1 MPAGAALGELNGR
14 HVTSNGKARSVGS
27 LVVREVDNTWVLEV
41 LVETGRMRAGSI
53 AVCLGLVAA
62 GCGSSVVSGAPVEVA
77 VTSGA
82 AQLAP
87 GTIEPA
93 TSNAVSNSVSTST
106 DGGVFPE
113 GWSPTVAEPDLDSS
127 YVVTT
132 GVPASAVDVTGTRA
146 LEGPVTSSTTG
157 VSVETEASSSTVQLV
172 ASTTLFVLVDSQPT
186 PIQRKAGEPLRVV
199 LTGDSISDQ
208 WAPYLE
214 WILGSAATIEHR
226 HLWGTA
232 LCDWFAESGDN
243 LGLEYLKSWDPHLY
257 IVDHGG
263 NGMTPCMADAAGL
276 QLVGEAYTAK
286 YLADTEYVM
295 ELALRTG
302 SRVLLVDQPVSR
314 GDYRS
319 GTGEIYRS
327 MPGRHPGG
335 LVRFFSTWPAL
346 TPGGQFVQSAP
357 CEATEPGC
365 VDGRG
370 ELREP
375 PPNVHLE
382 ALGAWRYAVA
392 IVDELVAAGWVDAEL
407 VDVTD
412 RVMP

>member
-1 MPAGAALGELNGR
+1 VRRPP
-14 HVTSNGKARSVGS
+14 TSLA
-27 LVVREVDNTWVLEV
+27 
-41 LVETGRMRAGSI
+41 I
-53 AVCLGLVAA
+53 AVLLAAAASCSSDTLESVARPA
-62 GCGSSVVSGAPVEVA
+62 ATTSTIVAPTIVATTIVAPTIVATTTVATTTVV
-77 VTSGA
+77 
-82 AQLAP
+82 
-87 GTIEPA
+87 PA
-93 TSNAVSNSVSTST
+93 TEIS
-106 DGGVFPE
+106 
-113 GWSPTVAEPDLDSS
+113 
-127 YVVTT
+127 
-132 GVPASAVDVTGTRA
+132 
-146 LEGPVTSSTTG
+146 
-157 VSVETEASSSTVQLV
+157 
-172 ASTTLFVLVDSQPT
+172 STTLFVLEAPPT
-186 PIQRKAGEPLRVV
+186 PIDLEANELLRVV
-199 LTGDSISDQ
+199 LTGDSITDQ
-208 WAPYLE
+208 VAPYLE
-214 WILGSAATIEHR
+214 WILSRTATIEHR

-232 LCDWFAESGDN
+232 TCDWFSENRGD
-243 LGLEYLKSWDPHLY
+243 LGLEYLESWQPHLY

-263 NGMTPCMADAAGL
+263 NGITPCMADAAGVPL
-276 QLVGEAYTAK
+276 IGEAYTAK
-286 YLADTEYVM
+286 YLADTEYVV

-327 MPGRHPGG
+327 MPVRHPEGRG
-335 LVRFFSTWPAL
+335 RFFSTWSAL
-346 TPGGQFVQSAP
+346 APGGQFVQSAP
-357 CEATEPGC
+357 CEVTEPGC

>member
-1 MPAGAALGELNGR
+1 MRRPP
-14 HVTSNGKARSVGS
+14 TSLA
-27 LVVREVDNTWVLEV
+27 VVVFL
-41 LVETGRMRAGSI
+41 A
-53 AVCLGLVAA
+53 VAA
-62 GCGSSVVSGAPVEVA
+62 SCGSDTPEPVARPVA
-77 VTSGA
+77 TTSTTVA
-82 AQLAP
+82 
-87 GTIEPA
+87 PA
-93 TSNAVSNSVSTST
+93 T
-106 DGGVFPE
+106 
-113 GWSPTVAEPDLDSS
+113 
-127 YVVTT
+127 
-132 GVPASAVDVTGTRA
+132 
-146 LEGPVTSSTTG
+146 
-157 VSVETEASSSTVQLV
+157 V
-172 ASTTLFVLVDSQPT
+172 ASTTAPPTTVASGATTVAPATEIPSTTLFALEAPPT
-186 PIQRKAGEPLRVV
+186 PIDLEANELLRVV
-199 LTGDSISDQ
+199 LAGDSITDQ
-208 WAPYLE
+208 VAPYLE
-214 WILGSAATIEHR
+214 WILSRTATIEHR

-232 LCDWFAESGDN
+232 LCDWFSDNRGD
-243 LGLEYLKSWDPHLY
+243 LGLEYLESWQPHLY

-263 NGMTPCMADAAGL
+263 NGITPCMADAAGL
-276 QLVGEAYTAK
+276 PLTGEAYTAK
-286 YLADTEYVM
+286 YLADTEYVV

-327 MPGRHPGG
+327 MPVRHPGG
-335 LVRFFSTWPAL
+335 LVRFFSTWAAL

-382 ALGAWRYAVA
+382 ALGAWRYAAA

>member
-1 MPAGAALGELNGR
+1 MRRPS
-14 HVTSNGKARSVGS
+14 TSLAVA
-27 LVVREVDNTWVLEV
+27 VL
-41 LVETGRMRAGSI
+41 LA
-53 AVCLGLVAA
+53 VAA
-62 GCGSSVVSGAPVEVA
+62 SCGSDTPEPVA
-77 VTSGA
+77 RPT
-82 AQLAP
+82 
-87 GTIEPA
+87 A
-93 TSNAVSNSVSTST
+93 TTST
-106 DGGVFPE
+106 
-113 GWSPTVAEPDLDSS
+113 TVAP
-127 YVVTT
+127 TT
-132 GVPASAVDVTGTRA
+132 VAP
-146 LEGPVTSSTTG
+146 TT
-157 VSVETEASSSTVQLV
+157 EIP
-172 ASTTLFVLVDSQPT
+172 STTLFVLEAPPA
-186 PIQRKAGEPLRVV
+186 PIDLEANELLRIV
-199 LTGDSISDQ
+199 LTGDSITDQ
-208 WAPYLE
+208 VAPYLE
-214 WILGSAATIEHR
+214 WILSRTATIEHR

-232 LCDWFAESGDN
+232 LCDWFSDNRGD
-243 LGLEYLKSWDPHLY
+243 LGLEHLESWQPHLY

-263 NGMTPCMADAAGL
+263 NGITPCMADAAGL
-276 QLVGEAYTAK
+276 PLTDEAYTAK
-286 YLADTEYVM
+286 YLADTEYVV

-314 GDYRS
+314 GNFRS

-327 MPGRHPGG
+327 MPVRHPGG
-335 LVRFFSTWPAL
+335 LVRFFSTWAAL

-382 ALGAWRYAVA
+382 ALGAWRYAAA

>member
-1 MPAGAALGELNGR
+1 MRRPP
-14 HVTSNGKARSVGS
+14 TSLAVA
-27 LVVREVDNTWVLEV
+27 VL
-41 LVETGRMRAGSI
+41 L
-53 AVCLGLVAA
+53 AVATS
-62 GCGSSVVSGAPVEVA
+62 CGSDTPEPVARPAATTSTTVAPTTVAPTTVVPTTAPPTTVASGATTVA
-77 VTSGA
+77 
-82 AQLAP
+82 
-87 GTIEPA
+87 PA
-93 TSNAVSNSVSTST
+93 TEI
-106 DGGVFPE
+106 P
-113 GWSPTVAEPDLDSS
+113 
-127 YVVTT
+127 
-132 GVPASAVDVTGTRA
+132 
-146 LEGPVTSSTTG
+146 
-157 VSVETEASSSTVQLV
+157 
-172 ASTTLFVLVDSQPT
+172 STTLFALEAPPT
-186 PIQRKAGEPLRVV
+186 PIDLEANELLRVV
-199 LTGDSISDQ
+199 LAGDSITDQ
-208 WAPYLE
+208 VAPYLE
-214 WILGSAATIEHR
+214 WILSRTATIEHR

-232 LCDWFAESGDN
+232 TCDWFSDNRGD
-243 LGLEYLKSWDPHLY
+243 LGLEYLESWQPHLY

-263 NGMTPCMADAAGL
+263 NGITPCMADAAGL
-276 QLVGEAYTAK
+276 PLTGEAYTAK
-286 YLADTEYVM
+286 YLADTEYVV

-327 MPGRHPGG
+327 MPVRHPGG
-335 LVRFFSTWPAL
+335 LVRFFSTWSAL

-357 CEATEPGC
+357 CEVTEPGC

>member
-1 MPAGAALGELNGR
+1 VRRPP
-14 HVTSNGKARSVGS
+14 TSLAVA
-27 LVVREVDNTWVLEV
+27 VL
-41 LVETGRMRAGSI
+41 LA
-53 AVCLGLVAA
+53 VAA
-62 GCGSSVVSGAPVEVA
+62 SCGSDTPEPVARPAATTSTTVVPTTVVPTPVAPTTVVPTTVVPTTVASGATTVA
-77 VTSGA
+77 
-82 AQLAP
+82 
-87 GTIEPA
+87 PA
-93 TSNAVSNSVSTST
+93 TEI
-106 DGGVFPE
+106 P
-113 GWSPTVAEPDLDSS
+113 
-127 YVVTT
+127 
-132 GVPASAVDVTGTRA
+132 
-146 LEGPVTSSTTG
+146 
-157 VSVETEASSSTVQLV
+157 
-172 ASTTLFVLVDSQPT
+172 STTLFVLEAPPT
-186 PIQRKAGEPLRVV
+186 PIDLEANELLRVV
-199 LTGDSISDQ
+199 LAGDSITDQ
-208 WAPYLE
+208 VAPYLE
-214 WILGSAATIEHR
+214 WILSRTATIEHR

-232 LCDWFAESGDN
+232 TCDWFSDNRGD
-243 LGLEYLKSWDPHLY
+243 LGLEYLESWQPHLY

-263 NGMTPCMADAAGL
+263 NGITPCMADAAGL
-276 QLVGEAYTAK
+276 PLTGEAYTAK
-286 YLADTEYVM
+286 YLADTEYVV

-327 MPGRHPGG
+327 MPARHPGG

-412 RVMP
+412 RGMP

>member
-1 MPAGAALGELNGR
+1 MRRPP
-14 HVTSNGKARSVGS
+14 TSLA
-27 LVVREVDNTWVLEV
+27 VVVFL
-41 LVETGRMRAGSI
+41 A
-53 AVCLGLVAA
+53 VAA
-62 GCGSSVVSGAPVEVA
+62 SCGSDTPEPVARPVA
-77 VTSGA
+77 T
-82 AQLAP
+82 
-87 GTIEPA
+87 
-93 TSNAVSNSVSTST
+93 TST
-106 DGGVFPE
+106 
-113 GWSPTVAEPDLDSS
+113 TVA
-127 YVVTT
+127 
-132 GVPASAVDVTGTRA
+132 PA
-146 LEGPVTSSTTG
+146 P
-157 VSVETEASSSTVQLV
+157 V
-172 ASTTLFVLVDSQPT
+172 ASTTAPPTTGAFGATTVAPATEIHSTTLFALEAPPT
-186 PIQRKAGEPLRVV
+186 PIDLEANELLRVV
-199 LTGDSISDQ
+199 LAGDSITDQ
-208 WAPYLE
+208 VAPYLE
-214 WILGSAATIEHR
+214 WILSRTATIEHR

-232 LCDWFAESGDN
+232 TCDWFSENRGD
-243 LGLEYLKSWDPHLY
+243 LGLEYLESWQPHLY

-263 NGMTPCMADAAGL
+263 NGITPCMADAAGL
-276 QLVGEAYTAK
+276 PLTGEAYTAK
-286 YLADTEYVM
+286 YLADTEYVV

-327 MPGRHPGG
+327 MPVRHPEG

-357 CEATEPGC
+357 CEVTEPGC

>member
-1 MPAGAALGELNGR
+1 MRRPP
-14 HVTSNGKARSVGS
+14 TSLAVA
-27 LVVREVDNTWVLEV
+27 VL
-41 LVETGRMRAGSI
+41 LA
-53 AVCLGLVAA
+53 VAA
-62 GCGSSVVSGAPVEVA
+62 SCGSETPESVARPA
-77 VTSGA
+77 ATTS
-82 AQLAP
+82 
-87 GTIEPA
+87 TTVVPA
-93 TSNAVSNSVSTST
+93 TVV
-106 DGGVFPE
+106 
-113 GWSPTVAEPDLDSS
+113 PTTAP
-127 YVVTT
+127 
-132 GVPASAVDVTGTRA
+132 
-146 LEGPVTSSTTG
+146 STTAPPA
-157 VSVETEASSSTVQLV
+157 TV
-172 ASTTLFVLVDSQPT
+172 ASTTAPPTTVASGATTVAPATEIPSTTLFALEAPPT
-186 PIQRKAGEPLRVV
+186 PIDLEANELLRVV
-199 LTGDSISDQ
+199 LTGDSITDQ
-208 WAPYLE
+208 VAPYLE
-214 WILGSAATIEHR
+214 WILSRTATIEHR

-232 LCDWFAESGDN
+232 TCDWFSENRGD
-243 LGLEYLKSWDPHLY
+243 LGLEYLESWQPHLY

-263 NGMTPCMADAAGL
+263 NGITPCMADAAGL
-276 QLVGEAYTAK
+276 PLTGEAYTAK
-286 YLADTEYVM
+286 YLADTEYVV

-327 MPGRHPGG
+327 MPVRHPEG

>member
-1 MPAGAALGELNGR
+1 MR
-14 HVTSNGKARSVGS
+14 RSPTS
-27 LVVREVDNTWVLEV
+27 LVV
-41 LVETGRMRAGSI
+41 
-53 AVCLGLVAA
+53 VALLA
-62 GCGSSVVSGAPVEVA
+62 AAASCGSDTPEPVARPAVTTSTTVAPTTVAPTTVAPTTVAPTTAAPTTVASGATTVA
-77 VTSGA
+77 
-82 AQLAP
+82 
-87 GTIEPA
+87 PA
-93 TSNAVSNSVSTST
+93 TEI
-106 DGGVFPE
+106 P
-113 GWSPTVAEPDLDSS
+113 
-127 YVVTT
+127 
-132 GVPASAVDVTGTRA
+132 
-146 LEGPVTSSTTG
+146 
-157 VSVETEASSSTVQLV
+157 
-172 ASTTLFVLVDSQPT
+172 STTLFVLEAPPT
-186 PIQRKAGEPLRVV
+186 PIDLEANELLRVV
-199 LTGDSISDQ
+199 LAGDSITDQ
-208 WAPYLE
+208 VAPYLE
-214 WILGSAATIEHR
+214 WILSRTATIEHR

-232 LCDWFAESGDN
+232 TCDWFSDNRGD
-243 LGLEYLKSWDPHLY
+243 LGLEYLESWQPHLY

-263 NGMTPCMADAAGL
+263 NGITPCMADAAGL
-276 QLVGEAYTAK
+276 PLTGEAYTAK
-286 YLADTEYVM
+286 YLADTEYVV

-327 MPGRHPGG
+327 MPARHPGG

-357 CEATEPGC
+357 CEVTEPGC

>member
-1 MPAGAALGELNGR
+1 MR
-14 HVTSNGKARSVGS
+14 RSPTS
-27 LVVREVDNTWVLEV
+27 LVV
-41 LVETGRMRAGSI
+41 
-53 AVCLGLVAA
+53 AA
-62 GCGSSVVSGAPVEVA
+62 LLAAAASCGSDTPEPVARPAVTTSTTVAPTTVAPTTVAPTTAAPTTAAPTTVASGATTVA
-77 VTSGA
+77 
-82 AQLAP
+82 
-87 GTIEPA
+87 PA
-93 TSNAVSNSVSTST
+93 TEI
-106 DGGVFPE
+106 P
-113 GWSPTVAEPDLDSS
+113 
-127 YVVTT
+127 
-132 GVPASAVDVTGTRA
+132 
-146 LEGPVTSSTTG
+146 
-157 VSVETEASSSTVQLV
+157 
-172 ASTTLFVLVDSQPT
+172 STTLFALEAPPT
-186 PIQRKAGEPLRVV
+186 PIDLEANELLRVV
-199 LTGDSISDQ
+199 LTGDSITDQ
-208 WAPYLE
+208 VAPYLE
-214 WILGSAATIEHR
+214 WILSRTATIEHR

-232 LCDWFAESGDN
+232 TCDWFSDNRGD
-243 LGLEYLKSWDPHLY
+243 LGLEYLESWQPHLY

-263 NGMTPCMADAAGL
+263 NGITPCMADAAGL
-276 QLVGEAYTAK
+276 PLTGEAYTAK
-286 YLADTEYVM
+286 YLADTEYVV

-327 MPGRHPGG
+327 MPARHPGG

-357 CEATEPGC
+357 CEVTEPGC

-407 VDVTD
+407 VDVTGG
-412 RVMP
+412 

>member
-1 MPAGAALGELNGR
+1 MRRSPTSLAVAALL
-14 HVTSNGKARSVGS
+14 A
-27 LVVREVDNTWVLEV
+27 
-41 LVETGRMRAGSI
+41 
-53 AVCLGLVAA
+53 AVAS
-62 GCGSSVVSGAPVEVA
+62 CGSDTPEPVARPAVTTSTTAAPTTVAPTTVAPTTVAPTTVAPTTVAPTTVAPTTVASGATTVA
-77 VTSGA
+77 
-82 AQLAP
+82 
-87 GTIEPA
+87 PA
-93 TSNAVSNSVSTST
+93 TEI
-106 DGGVFPE
+106 P
-113 GWSPTVAEPDLDSS
+113 
-127 YVVTT
+127 
-132 GVPASAVDVTGTRA
+132 
-146 LEGPVTSSTTG
+146 
-157 VSVETEASSSTVQLV
+157 
-172 ASTTLFVLVDSQPT
+172 STTLFALEAPPT
-186 PIQRKAGEPLRVV
+186 PIDLEANELLRVV
-199 LTGDSISDQ
+199 LAGDSITDQ
-208 WAPYLE
+208 VAPYLE
-214 WILGSAATIEHR
+214 WILSRTATIEHR

-232 LCDWFAESGDN
+232 TCDWFSDNRGD
-243 LGLEYLKSWDPHLY
+243 LGLEYLESWQPHLY

-263 NGMTPCMADAAGL
+263 NGITPCMADAAGL
-276 QLVGEAYTAK
+276 PLTGEAYTAK
-286 YLADTEYVM
+286 YLADTEYVV

-327 MPGRHPGG
+327 MPVRHPGG

-357 CEATEPGC
+357 CEVTEPGC

>member
-1 MPAGAALGELNGR
+1 MRRPPTSLAVAALL
-14 HVTSNGKARSVGS
+14 
-27 LVVREVDNTWVLEV
+27 
-41 LVETGRMRAGSI
+41 
-53 AVCLGLVAA
+53 AA
-62 GCGSSVVSGAPVEVA
+62 AASCGSDTPEPVARPAVTTSTTVAPTTVAPTTVAPTTVAPTTVAPTTVAPTTVAPTTVAPTTVASGATTVA
-77 VTSGA
+77 
-82 AQLAP
+82 
-87 GTIEPA
+87 PA
-93 TSNAVSNSVSTST
+93 TEI
-106 DGGVFPE
+106 P
-113 GWSPTVAEPDLDSS
+113 
-127 YVVTT
+127 
-132 GVPASAVDVTGTRA
+132 
-146 LEGPVTSSTTG
+146 
-157 VSVETEASSSTVQLV
+157 
-172 ASTTLFVLVDSQPT
+172 STTLFVLEAPPT
-186 PIQRKAGEPLRVV
+186 PIDLEANELLRVV
-199 LTGDSISDQ
+199 LAGDSITDQ
-208 WAPYLE
+208 VAPYLE
-214 WILGSAATIEHR
+214 WILSRTATIEHR

-232 LCDWFAESGDN
+232 LCDWFSDNRGD
-243 LGLEYLKSWDPHLY
+243 LGLEYLESWQPHLY

-263 NGMTPCMADAAGL
+263 NGITPCMADAAGL
-276 QLVGEAYTAK
+276 PLTGEAYTAK
-286 YLADTEYVM
+286 YLADTEYVV

-327 MPGRHPGG
+327 MPVRHPEG

-357 CEATEPGC
+357 CEVTEPGC

>member
-1 MPAGAALGELNGR
+1 MQKVL
-14 HVTSNGKARSVGS
+14 S
-27 LVVREVDNTWVLEV
+27 LVLVVLF
-41 LVETGRMRAGSI
+41 
-53 AVCLGLVAA
+53 VAA
-62 GCGSSVVSGAPVEVA
+62 CGG
-77 VTSGA
+77 
-82 AQLAP
+82 
-87 GTIEPA
+87 
-93 TSNAVSNSVSTST
+93 
-106 DGGVFPE
+106 
-113 GWSPTVAEPDLDSS
+113 SP
-127 YVVTT
+127 
-132 GVPASAVDVTGTRA
+132 DVTA
-146 LEGPVTSSTTG
+146 PLATTTTAPLATTTTAPLATTTTTTTT
-157 VSVETEASSSTVQLV
+157 TEPPTTATPTTEVP
-172 ASTTLFVLVDSQPT
+172 STTLFVLEDPPPT
-186 PIQRKAGEPLRVV
+186 PIDIEADEQLRVV
-199 LTGDSISDQ
+199 LAGDSITDQ
-208 WAPYLE
+208 VAPYLQ
-214 WILGSAATIEHR
+214 WILSQAATIEHR

-232 LCDWFAESGDN
+232 LCDWFADSRGD
-243 LGLEYLKSWDPHLY
+243 LGLEYLESWEPHLY

-276 QLVGEAYTAK
+276 PLIGEAYTAK
-286 YLADTEYVM
+286 YLADTEYVL
-295 ELALRTG
+295 ELASRTA

-314 GDYRS
+314 GNLRS

-327 MPGRHPGG
+327 MPVQHPGG
-335 LVRFFSTWPAL
+335 MVRFFSTWPAL

-357 CEATEPGC
+357 CEVYEPGC

>member
-1 MPAGAALGELNGR
+1 ME
-14 HVTSNGKARSVGS
+14 
-27 LVVREVDNTWVLEV
+27 
-41 LVETGRMRAGSI
+41 
-53 AVCLGLVAA
+53 
-62 GCGSSVVSGAPVEVA
+62 AP
-77 VTSGA
+77 
-82 AQLAP
+82 
-87 GTIEPA
+87 
-93 TSNAVSNSVSTST
+93 
-106 DGGVFPE
+106 
-113 GWSPTVAEPDLDSS
+113 
-127 YVVTT
+127 
-132 GVPASAVDVTGTRA
+132 
-146 LEGPVTSSTTG
+146 
-157 VSVETEASSSTVQLV
+157 
-172 ASTTLFVLVDSQPT
+172 PT
-186 PIQRKAGEPLRVV
+186 PIDLEANELLRVV
-199 LTGDSISDQ
+199 LAGDSITDQ
-208 WAPYLE
+208 VAPYLE
-214 WILGSAATIEHR
+214 WILSRTATIEHR

-232 LCDWFAESGDN
+232 LCDWFSDNRGD
-243 LGLEYLKSWDPHLY
+243 LGLEYLESWQPHLY

-263 NGMTPCMADAAGL
+263 NGITPCMADAAGL
-276 QLVGEAYTAK
+276 PLTGEAYTAK
-286 YLADTEYVM
+286 YLADTEYVV

-327 MPGRHPGG
+327 MPVRHPGG

-357 CEATEPGC
+357 CEVTEPGC

-412 RVMP
+412 RVLP

>member
-1 MPAGAALGELNGR
+1 VRRPL
-14 HVTSNGKARSVGS
+14 TSLAVA
-27 LVVREVDNTWVLEV
+27 VL
-41 LVETGRMRAGSI
+41 L
-53 AVCLGLVAA
+53 AVATS
-62 GCGSSVVSGAPVEVA
+62 CGSDTPEPVARPAATTSTTVAPTTVVPTTVVPTTVVPTTVVPTTVVPTTASPTTAPPTTVASGA
-77 VTSGA
+77 T
-82 AQLAP
+82 
-87 GTIEPA
+87 
-93 TSNAVSNSVSTST
+93 
-106 DGGVFPE
+106 
-113 GWSPTVAEPDLDSS
+113 TVA
-127 YVVTT
+127 
-132 GVPASAVDVTGTRA
+132 SA
-146 LEGPVTSSTTG
+146 
-157 VSVETEASSSTVQLV
+157 TEIP
-172 ASTTLFVLVDSQPT
+172 STTLFVLEVPTT
-186 PIQRKAGEPLRVV
+186 PIHLEANELLRVV
-199 LTGDSISDQ
+199 LAGASITDQ
-208 WAPYLE
+208 VAPYLE
-214 WILGSAATIEHR
+214 WILSRTATIEHR

-232 LCDWFAESGDN
+232 TCDWFSENRGD
-243 LGLEYLKSWDPHLY
+243 LGLEYLESWQPHLY

-263 NGMTPCMADAAGL
+263 NGITPCMADAAGL
-276 QLVGEAYTAK
+276 SLIGEAYTAK
-286 YLADTEYVM
+286 YLADTEYVV

-327 MPGRHPGG
+327 MPARHPGG

-346 TPGGQFVQSAP
+346 TPGGQFVQSAS
-357 CEATEPGC
+357 CEVTEPGC

>member
-1 MPAGAALGELNGR
+1 MRRPPTSLAVAALLAAAASCSSDTLESVAR
-14 HVTSNGKARSVGS
+14 PAVTTSTTAAP
-27 LVVREVDNTWVLEV
+27 T
-41 LVETGRMRAGSI
+41 T
-53 AVCLGLVAA
+53 VAPTTVA
-62 GCGSSVVSGAPVEVA
+62 PTTVAPTTVAPTTVAPTTVAPTTVASGATTVA
-77 VTSGA
+77 
-82 AQLAP
+82 
-87 GTIEPA
+87 PA
-93 TSNAVSNSVSTST
+93 TEI
-106 DGGVFPE
+106 P
-113 GWSPTVAEPDLDSS
+113 
-127 YVVTT
+127 
-132 GVPASAVDVTGTRA
+132 
-146 LEGPVTSSTTG
+146 
-157 VSVETEASSSTVQLV
+157 
-172 ASTTLFVLVDSQPT
+172 STTLFVLEAPPT
-186 PIQRKAGEPLRVV
+186 PIDLEANELLRVV
-199 LTGDSISDQ
+199 LAGDSITDQ
-208 WAPYLE
+208 VAPYLE
-214 WILGSAATIEHR
+214 WILSRTATIEHR

-232 LCDWFAESGDN
+232 LCDWLSDNRGD
-243 LGLEYLKSWDPHLY
+243 LGLEYLESWQPHLY

-263 NGMTPCMADAAGL
+263 NGITPCMADAAGL
-276 QLVGEAYTAK
+276 PLTGEAYTAK
-286 YLADTEYVM
+286 YLADTEYVV

-327 MPGRHPGG
+327 MPVRHPEG

-357 CEATEPGC
+357 CEVTEPGC

>member
-1 MPAGAALGELNGR
+1 VRRPPTSLAVAALL
-14 HVTSNGKARSVGS
+14 
-27 LVVREVDNTWVLEV
+27 
-41 LVETGRMRAGSI
+41 
-53 AVCLGLVAA
+53 AA
-62 GCGSSVVSGAPVEVA
+62 AASCGSDTPEPVARPAVTTSTTAAPTTVAPTTVAPTTVAPTTVAPTTVAPTTVAPTTVASGATTVA
-77 VTSGA
+77 
-82 AQLAP
+82 
-87 GTIEPA
+87 PA
-93 TSNAVSNSVSTST
+93 TEI
-106 DGGVFPE
+106 P
-113 GWSPTVAEPDLDSS
+113 
-127 YVVTT
+127 
-132 GVPASAVDVTGTRA
+132 
-146 LEGPVTSSTTG
+146 
-157 VSVETEASSSTVQLV
+157 
-172 ASTTLFVLVDSQPT
+172 STTLFVLEAPPT
-186 PIQRKAGEPLRVV
+186 PIDLEANELLRVV
-199 LTGDSISDQ
+199 LAGDSITDQ
-208 WAPYLE
+208 VAPYLE
-214 WILGSAATIEHR
+214 WILSRTATIEHR

-232 LCDWFAESGDN
+232 LCDWFSDNRGD
-243 LGLEYLKSWDPHLY
+243 LGLEYLESWQPHLY

-263 NGMTPCMADAAGL
+263 NGITPCMADAAGL
-276 QLVGEAYTAK
+276 PLTGEAYTAK
-286 YLADTEYVM
+286 YLADTEYVV

-327 MPGRHPGG
+327 MPVRHPEG

-357 CEATEPGC
+357 CEVTEPGC

-375 PPNVHLE
+375 PPNGHLE

>member
-1 MPAGAALGELNGR
+1 MRRPP
-14 HVTSNGKARSVGS
+14 TSLAVA
-27 LVVREVDNTWVLEV
+27 VL
-41 LVETGRMRAGSI
+41 LA
-53 AVCLGLVAA
+53 VAA
-62 GCGSSVVSGAPVEVA
+62 SCGSDTPEPVARPAATTSTTVAPTTAPPATVAPTTAPPAAVAPATVAPTTAPSTTVVPTTASTTVASGATTVA
-77 VTSGA
+77 
-82 AQLAP
+82 
-87 GTIEPA
+87 PA
-93 TSNAVSNSVSTST
+93 TEI
-106 DGGVFPE
+106 P
-113 GWSPTVAEPDLDSS
+113 
-127 YVVTT
+127 
-132 GVPASAVDVTGTRA
+132 
-146 LEGPVTSSTTG
+146 
-157 VSVETEASSSTVQLV
+157 
-172 ASTTLFVLVDSQPT
+172 STTLFALEAPPT
-186 PIQRKAGEPLRVV
+186 PIDLEANELLRVV
-199 LTGDSISDQ
+199 LTGDSITDQ
-208 WAPYLE
+208 VAPYLE
-214 WILGSAATIEHR
+214 WILSRTATIEHR

-232 LCDWFAESGDN
+232 TCDWFSDNRGD
-243 LGLEYLKSWDPHLY
+243 LGLEYLESWQPHLY

-263 NGMTPCMADAAGL
+263 NGITPCMADAAGL
-276 QLVGEAYTAK
+276 PLTGEAYTAK
-286 YLADTEYVM
+286 YLADTEYVV

-327 MPGRHPGG
+327 MPVRHPGG

-357 CEATEPGC
+357 CEVTEPGC

>member
-1 MPAGAALGELNGR
+1 MRRPPTSLAIAALLAATASCSSDTLESVAR
-14 HVTSNGKARSVGS
+14 PAVTTS
-27 LVVREVDNTWVLEV
+27 T
-41 LVETGRMRAGSI
+41 
-53 AVCLGLVAA
+53 AVASTTTATTTVASTTA
-62 GCGSSVVSGAPVEVA
+62 PTTMAPTTVASGATTVA
-77 VTSGA
+77 
-82 AQLAP
+82 
-87 GTIEPA
+87 PA
-93 TSNAVSNSVSTST
+93 TEI
-106 DGGVFPE
+106 P
-113 GWSPTVAEPDLDSS
+113 
-127 YVVTT
+127 
-132 GVPASAVDVTGTRA
+132 
-146 LEGPVTSSTTG
+146 
-157 VSVETEASSSTVQLV
+157 
-172 ASTTLFVLVDSQPT
+172 STTLFVLEAPPT
-186 PIQRKAGEPLRVV
+186 PIDLEANELLRVV
-199 LTGDSISDQ
+199 LTGDSITDQ
-208 WAPYLE
+208 VAPYLE
-214 WILGSAATIEHR
+214 WILSRTATIEHR

-232 LCDWFAESGDN
+232 TCDWFSDNRGD
-243 LGLEYLKSWDPHLY
+243 LGLEYLESWQPHLY

-263 NGMTPCMADAAGL
+263 NGITPCMADASGL
-276 QLVGEAYTAK
+276 PLTGEAYTAK
-286 YLADTEYVM
+286 YLADTEYVV

-327 MPGRHPGG
+327 MPARHPGG

-357 CEATEPGC
+357 CEVTEPGC

>member
-1 MPAGAALGELNGR
+1 MRRPPTSLAVAVLLAA
-14 HVTSNGKARSVGS
+14 
-27 LVVREVDNTWVLEV
+27 
-41 LVETGRMRAGSI
+41 
-53 AVCLGLVAA
+53 AA
-62 GCGSSVVSGAPVEVA
+62 SCGSDTPEPVARPA
-77 VTSGA
+77 VT
-82 AQLAP
+82 
-87 GTIEPA
+87 
-93 TSNAVSNSVSTST
+93 TST
-106 DGGVFPE
+106 
-113 GWSPTVAEPDLDSS
+113 T
-127 YVVTT
+127 
-132 GVPASAVDVTGTRA
+132 
-146 LEGPVTSSTTG
+146 
-157 VSVETEASSSTVQLV
+157 V
-172 ASTTLFVLVDSQPT
+172 ASTTVASTTVVPTTVVPTTVASGATTVAPATEIPSTTLFALEAPPT
-186 PIQRKAGEPLRVV
+186 PIDLEANELLRVV
-199 LTGDSISDQ
+199 LAGDSITDQ
-208 WAPYLE
+208 VAPYLE
-214 WILGSAATIEHR
+214 WILSRTATIEHR

-232 LCDWFAESGDN
+232 TCDWFSDNRGD
-243 LGLEYLKSWDPHLY
+243 LGLEYLESWQPHLY

-263 NGMTPCMADAAGL
+263 NGITPCMADAAGL
-276 QLVGEAYTAK
+276 PLTGEAYTAK
-286 YLADTEYVM
+286 YLADTEYVV

-327 MPGRHPGG
+327 MPARHPGG

-357 CEATEPGC
+357 CEVTEPGC

>member
-1 MPAGAALGELNGR
+1 MCRSPTSLAIAALLAAAASCSSDTLESVAR
-14 HVTSNGKARSVGS
+14 PAATTS
-27 LVVREVDNTWVLEV
+27 T
-41 LVETGRMRAGSI
+41 T
-53 AVCLGLVAA
+53 VAPTT
-62 GCGSSVVSGAPVEVA
+62 VAPTTVA
-77 VTSGA
+77 PTTVA
-82 AQLAP
+82 
-87 GTIEPA
+87 PA
-93 TSNAVSNSVSTST
+93 TEIS
-106 DGGVFPE
+106 
-113 GWSPTVAEPDLDSS
+113 
-127 YVVTT
+127 
-132 GVPASAVDVTGTRA
+132 
-146 LEGPVTSSTTG
+146 
-157 VSVETEASSSTVQLV
+157 
-172 ASTTLFVLVDSQPT
+172 STTLFVLEAPPT
-186 PIQRKAGEPLRVV
+186 PIDLEANELLRVV
-199 LTGDSISDQ
+199 LTGDSITDQ
-208 WAPYLE
+208 VAPYLE
-214 WILGSAATIEHR
+214 WILSRTATIEHR

-232 LCDWFAESGDN
+232 TCDWFSDNRGD
-243 LGLEYLKSWDPHLY
+243 LGLEYLESWQPHLY

-263 NGMTPCMADAAGL
+263 NGITPCMADAAGL
-276 QLVGEAYTAK
+276 PLTGEAYTAK
-286 YLADTEYVM
+286 YLADTEYVV

-327 MPGRHPGG
+327 MPARHPGG

-357 CEATEPGC
+357 CEVTEPGC
-365 VDGRG
+365 VDGQG

>member
-1 MPAGAALGELNGR
+1 MRRPP
-14 HVTSNGKARSVGS
+14 TSLAVA
-27 LVVREVDNTWVLEV
+27 VL
-41 LVETGRMRAGSI
+41 L
-53 AVCLGLVAA
+53 AVATS
-62 GCGSSVVSGAPVEVA
+62 CGSDTPEPVARPAATTSTTVAPTTAPPTTVAPTTAPTTVASGATTVA
-77 VTSGA
+77 
-82 AQLAP
+82 
-87 GTIEPA
+87 PA
-93 TSNAVSNSVSTST
+93 TEI
-106 DGGVFPE
+106 P
-113 GWSPTVAEPDLDSS
+113 
-127 YVVTT
+127 
-132 GVPASAVDVTGTRA
+132 
-146 LEGPVTSSTTG
+146 
-157 VSVETEASSSTVQLV
+157 
-172 ASTTLFVLVDSQPT
+172 STTLFALEAPPT
-186 PIQRKAGEPLRVV
+186 PIDLEANELLRVV
-199 LTGDSISDQ
+199 LAGDSITDQ
-208 WAPYLE
+208 VAPYLE
-214 WILGSAATIEHR
+214 WILSRTATIEHR

-232 LCDWFAESGDN
+232 LCDWFSDNRGD
-243 LGLEYLKSWDPHLY
+243 LGLEYLESWQPHLY

-263 NGMTPCMADAAGL
+263 NGITPCMADAAGL
-276 QLVGEAYTAK
+276 PLTGEAYTAK
-286 YLADTEYVM
+286 YLADTEYVV

-327 MPGRHPGG
+327 MPVRHPGG

>member
-1 MPAGAALGELNGR
+1 MR
-14 HVTSNGKARSVGS
+14 
-27 LVVREVDNTWVLEV
+27 LVR
-41 LVETGRMRAGSI
+41 
-53 AVCLGLVAA
+53 
-62 GCGSSVVSGAPVEVA
+62 VA
-77 VTSGA
+77 VVVALIGA
-82 AQLAP
+82 CA
-87 GTIEPA
+87 
-93 TSNAVSNSVSTST
+93 

-113 GWSPTVAEPDLDSS
+113 GPSRTVVEPDLVSS
-127 YVVTT
+127 PVVPT
-132 GVPASAVDVTGTRA
+132 GVPASVVDVAVTGTLVR
-146 LEGPVTSSTTG
+146 PV
-157 VSVETEASSSTVQLV
+157 ASSSTGVPEETV
-172 ASTTLFVLVDSQPT
+172 VPTTVESGAPTVSSTTEVPSTTLFVSEDPPPT
-186 PIQRKAGEPLRVV
+186 PIDVEADERLRVV
-199 LTGDSISDQ
+199 LTGDSITDQ
-208 WAPYLE
+208 VAPYLQ
-214 WILGSAATIEHR
+214 WILSQASTIEHR

-232 LCDWFAESGDN
+232 LCDWFADSGDD
-243 LGLEYLKSWDPHLY
+243 LGLEYLESWEPHLY

-276 QLVGEAYTAK
+276 PLTGEAYTAK
-286 YLADTEYVM
+286 YLADTEYVV
-295 ELALRTG
+295 ELASRTG

-314 GDYRS
+314 GNLRS

-327 MPGRHPGG
+327 MPVQHPGG

-357 CEATEPGC
+357 CEVYEPGC

>member
-1 MPAGAALGELNGR
+1 MRKPP
-14 HVTSNGKARSVGS
+14 TSLAVA
-27 LVVREVDNTWVLEV
+27 VL
-41 LVETGRMRAGSI
+41 LA
-53 AVCLGLVAA
+53 VAA
-62 GCGSSVVSGAPVEVA
+62 SCGSDTPEPVA
-77 VTSGA
+77 RPA
-82 AQLAP
+82 A
-87 GTIEPA
+87 T
-93 TSNAVSNSVSTST
+93 TST
-106 DGGVFPE
+106 TAAPTTAA
-113 GWSPTVAEPDLDSS
+113 PTTAAPTTAAPTTAAPTTVAPI
-127 YVVTT
+127 
-132 GVPASAVDVTGTRA
+132 
-146 LEGPVTSSTTG
+146 
-157 VSVETEASSSTVQLV
+157 TEIP
-172 ASTTLFVLVDSQPT
+172 STTLFVLEAPPA
-186 PIQRKAGEPLRVV
+186 PIDLEANELLRIV
-199 LTGDSISDQ
+199 LTGDSITDQ
-208 WAPYLE
+208 VAPYLE
-214 WILGSAATIEHR
+214 WILSRTATIEHR

-232 LCDWFAESGDN
+232 LCDWFSDNRGD
-243 LGLEYLKSWDPHLY
+243 LGLEHLESWQPHLY

-263 NGMTPCMADAAGL
+263 NGITPCMADAAGL
-276 QLVGEAYTAK
+276 PLTGEAYTAK
-286 YLADTEYVM
+286 YLADTEYVV

-314 GDYRS
+314 GNFRS

-327 MPGRHPGG
+327 MPVRHPGG
-335 LVRFFSTWPAL
+335 LVRFFSTWAAL

-392 IVDELVAAGWVDAEL
+392 IVDELVATGWVDAEL